1 MTLVIENVKEEFVP
15 AFKGLAKGVQAK
27 VRAKKTRAEIIA
39 EMERESEEMTRLYKE
54 GKLKTF
60 SSMEEYRQYRG
71 IK

>member
-39 EMERESEEMTRLYKE
+39 EERESEEMTRLYKE

-60 SSMEEYRQYRG
+60 RSMEEYRQYRG

>member
-39 EMERESEEMTRLYKE
+39 EMEREIIAVQKNSIR
-54 GKLKTF
+54 
-60 SSMEEYRQYRG
+60 RW
-71 IK
+71 